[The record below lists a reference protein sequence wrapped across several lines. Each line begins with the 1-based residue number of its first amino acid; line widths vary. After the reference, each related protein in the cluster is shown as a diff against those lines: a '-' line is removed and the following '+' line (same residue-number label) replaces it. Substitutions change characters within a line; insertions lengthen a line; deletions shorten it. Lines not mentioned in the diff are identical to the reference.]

1 MVSPPVAGGGP
12 AGTGTNQVGTGGRRP
27 EVRGS
32 FEGTAAVAGPLV
44 RGPVTRWLVRREPV
58 VRRAAMPRPVIRARA
73 RAVWPGISG
82 PRRVAAMLAV
92 PALAVTG
99 VAVLEGVVAGAAIAQ
114 IAVAGIAVAGRRIPG
129 PSVARPSIA

>member
-1 MVSPPVAGGGP
+1 MVSLPMAGGGT
-12 AGTGTNQVGTGGRRP
+12 AGTGTNQVGAGGRRA

-32 FEGTAAVAGPLV
+32 SEVTAAVAGPLV
-44 RGPVTRWLVRREPV
+44 LGPVKRGLFRREPA

-82 PRRVAAMLAV
+82 PRRVAAVLAV

-114 IAVAGIAVAGRRIPG
+114 IAVAVIAVAGRRIPG
-129 PSVARPSIA
+129 PRIAGPSIA